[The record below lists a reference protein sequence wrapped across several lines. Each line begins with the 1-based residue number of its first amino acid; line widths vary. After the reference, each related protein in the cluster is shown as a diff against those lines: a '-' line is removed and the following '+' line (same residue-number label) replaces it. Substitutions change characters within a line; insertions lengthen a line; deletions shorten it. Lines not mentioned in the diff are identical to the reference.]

1 MKKCPFCAEEIQ
13 DAAIVC
19 KHCGLPRKSSR
30 DWWTT
35 GIALMALGLSLYGV
49 AVSREGASKT
59 QTLEVTGLLNEAWDL
74 MGGQEGTVAFVVGR
88 VAKAGNM
95 EKARRLIED
104 ALFLEPSNARAHFSQ
119 ATYLRATGKDAQAI
133 QEFRETLMLHGV
145 PRDRPG
151 RRTVILTP
159 AELRTFLSVASYHVR
174 LAVAIGALAPKLRL
188 GNILA
193 LRWDRHLDADRLP
206 MRDRSGTIDPY
217 CSDRSGHTATC
228 GLSGRRMRVPG
239 YHRRSGTRSPTWARC
254 IPLTVLVVS
263 GVAAAS
269 VSTARI
275 SALQTQPGSSTPGTP
290 ATREVLD
297 QYCIGCHNARLLT
310 AGLALDSVDAT
321 RPEADPELWERVIG
335 KLRAGSM
342 PPPSRPRPAAAIYD
356 VVAGRL
362 EAALDRAWAAE
373 PDPGRGGA
381 VHRLNRT
388 EYSNAIRDLF
398 ALDIDVSSLLPGDET
413 ADGSFDNFANVLT
426 ISRAHLD
433 RYLSVA
439 RQVTRLAVGLPPVSP
454 GFETFEIPLHVVQD
468 GRQDEALPLGSR
480 GGLAI
485 PYHFPVDGEYL
496 FKVRLRR
503 QYQAYIMG
511 MGWTQQ
517 LDVRLDGRLLER
529 LTVGG
534 DAPGTPAASSY
545 AGDGE
550 PGFAGAEEWEAYM
563 QLTGDA
569 GLEVRVPVEAGQH
582 VVGVSFV
589 RELWEPEGLPQPL
602 QRGRVLTNDQIY
614 MGYAAV
620 GSVEIGG
627 PFEVPGSVA
636 DTPSRQAIFS
646 CRPRSATGVDDDERP
661 CAREILSRFA
671 RRAYRRP
678 VTEGD
683 LATLFEFFDSSRR
696 DGGSFDS
703 GIQFALERLLVDPDF
718 LLRVHRE
725 PARLPSGQAVYPL
738 SDLEVAS
745 RLSFF
750 LWSSIPDDELL
761 SLAEQGRLREPAVLE
776 QQTRRLLADPRATE
790 ALVDDFAAQWLNLRR
805 VVEVVVDPNQYPN
818 YDETLLRA
826 FTRETELFVGSTLLE
841 DRSVTELLDA
851 DYTFVNER
859 LARHYEIPG
868 VYGSRFRRVHLPNHD
883 QRGGLLAEGALL
895 ATTSYPDRT
904 SPVLRGKWLLDNIFG
919 LPVPPP
925 PLGVD
930 TNLDQAPGSQP
941 QSIRDRL
948 EQHRRSPVCASCHS
962 VIDPLG
968 FALENFDVIGG
979 WRTIDESGQPVDPTG
994 TTASGARVEGLAGLR
1009 ALLLDNPDQF
1019 PQTVTEKLLAYALG
1033 RRLEYYD
1040 RPTVRTIV
1048 RAAAGDGYRWS
1059 SLIVGIVKSPTFL
1072 MRAAETAA
1080 N

>member
-1 MKKCPFCAEEIQ
+1 MRGSG
-13 DAAIVC
+13 
-19 KHCGLPRKSSR
+19 HHRGSS
-30 DWWTT
+30 
-35 GIALMALGLSLYGV
+35 
-49 AVSREGASKT
+49 
-59 QTLEVTGLLNEAWDL
+59 
-74 MGGQEGTVAFVVGR
+74 
-88 VAKAGNM
+88 
-95 EKARRLIED
+95 ARR
-104 ALFLEPSNARAHFSQ
+104 R
-119 ATYLRATGKDAQAI
+119 
-133 QEFRETLMLHGV
+133 
-145 PRDRPG
+145 
-151 RRTVILTP
+151 
-159 AELRTFLSVASYHVR
+159 
-174 LAVAIGALAPKLRL
+174 
-188 GNILA
+188 
-193 LRWDRHLDADRLP
+193 
-206 MRDRSGTIDPY
+206 
-217 CSDRSGHTATC
+217 
-228 GLSGRRMRVPG
+228 
-239 YHRRSGTRSPTWARC
+239 WARSVL
-254 IPLTVLVVS
+254 LTVLAVGGFVV
-263 GVAAAS
+263 AS

-275 SALQTQPGSSTPGTP
+275 SARQTQPASLGTGVPGAP

-297 QYCIGCHNARLLT
+297 QYCIGCHNERLLT
-310 AGLALDSVDAT
+310 GGLALDSVDAT
-321 RPEADPELWERVIG
+321 RPEADPELWERVIA

-342 PPPSRPRPAAAIYD
+342 PPPRRPRPDAATYD

-362 EAALDRAWAAE
+362 EAALDGAWATE
-373 PDPGRGGA
+373 PDPGRGSA

-388 EYSNAIRDLF
+388 EYRNAVRDLF
-398 ALDIDVSSLLPGDET
+398 ALDIDVTSLLPGDET
-413 ADGSFDNFANVLT
+413 ADGSFDNFADVLT

-496 FKVRLRR
+496 IKVRLRR

-511 MGWTQQ
+511 MGWAQQ
-517 LDVRLDGRLLER
+517 IDVRLDGRLLER

-534 DAPGTPAASSY
+534 DAPGRPAASSY

-569 GLEVRVPVEAGQH
+569 GLEVRVPVEAGRH

-620 GSVEIGG
+620 ASVEIGG
-627 PFEVPGSVA
+627 PYEAPGSVA
-636 DTPSRQAIFS
+636 DTSSRQAIFS
-646 CRPRSATGVDDDERP
+646 CRPRTATDDDERP

-683 LATLFEFFDSSRR
+683 LATLLEFFDMGRR

-703 GIQFALERLLVDPDF
+703 GIQFGLERLLVDPDF
-718 LLRVHRE
+718 LLRVQRE
-725 PARLPSGQAVYPL
+725 PTRMAAGQTVYPL

-925 PLGVD
+925 PPGVD
-930 TNLDQAPGSQP
+930 TDLDPESGSQP
-941 QSIRDRL
+941 ASIRERL
-948 EQHRRSPVCASCHS
+948 AQHRQSPTCASCHS

-979 WRTIDESGQPVDPTG
+979 WRTIDESGQPVDATG
-994 TTASGARVEGLAGLR
+994 TTASGVPIKGLAGLR
-1009 ALLLDNPDQF
+1009 ALLLDNPEQF
-1019 PQTVTEKLLAYALG
+1019 PRTVTEKLLAYALG

-1048 RAAAGDGYRWS
+1048 RDAAGDGYRWS

-1072 MRAAETAA
+1072 MRAADMGT